1 MEELN
6 FSSKYS
12 LIKQKLRFLLDKRF
26 GEEAY
31 MLERLLLEKWN
42 QKNISEGDFE
52 LKKEEVEE
60 LSSRVK
66 RLFEEEPIQYILEKG
81 HFYGRDFLVNTSVLI
96 PRRETEELLAWV
108 RNSIKQE
115 GKTGLKIL
123 DIGTGTGCLP
133 ISLELE
139 LKEIG
144 IESEVSGMD
153 VSSDALKIARE
164 NAALFESQVAFLEAD
179 ILKMEAEELGEWD
192 LIMSNPPYVPDS
204 EKAII
209 PARVK
214 AHEPGLALFVP
225 DDDPLRFYKKIT
237 HLANSN
243 LSEGGLLFFEIHEDY
258 GKEMIELLEEY
269 EFQEIILKKDM
280 QGKDRMIRGRHSS
293 AKQ

>member
-12 LIKQKLRFLLDKRF
+12 LIKQELRFLLEKHF

-31 MLERLLLEKWN
+31 MLERLLLEKWD
-42 QKNISEGDFE
+42 QKNISQGDFD
-52 LKKEEVEE
+52 LGKEEIEE
-60 LSSRVK
+60 LRSRVN
-66 RLFEEEPIQYILEKG
+66 RLLEEEPIQYILGKG
-81 HFYGRDFLVNTSVLI
+81 HFYGRDFLVNPSVLI
-96 PRRETEELLAWV
+96 PRRETEELLVWV
-108 RNSIKQE
+108 RNSIKKE

-144 IESEVSGMD
+144 IESGVSGMD
-153 VSSDALKIARE
+153 ISSEALSVART
-164 NAALFESQVAFLEAD
+164 NAALFESQVSFIEANILEM
-179 ILKMEAEELGEWD
+179 KAEDLGEWD

-204 EKAII
+204 EKAVI
-209 PARVK
+209 ANRVK
-214 AHEPGLALFVP
+214 DHEPGLALFVP

-237 HLANSN
+237 QLASSN
-243 LSEGGLLFFEIHEDY
+243 LREGGFLFFEIHEDY
-258 GKEMIELLEEY
+258 GKEIIQLLEKY
-269 EFQEIILKKDM
+269 GFQEIVLKKDM
-280 QGKDRMIRGRHSS
+280 QGKDRMIGGRHSS

>member
-12 LIKQKLRFLLDKRF
+12 LIKQELRFLLDKHY

-31 MLERLLLEKWN
+31 MLERLLLEEWD
-42 QKNISEGDFE
+42 QKNISEGDFD
-52 LKKEEVEE
+52 LGKEEIEE
-60 LSSRVK
+60 LSGRVK
-66 RLFEEEPIQYILEKG
+66 RLLNEEPIQYILGKG
-81 HFYGRDFLVNTSVLI
+81 HFYGRDFLVNPSVLI
-96 PRRETEELLAWV
+96 PRRETEELLVWV

-115 GKTGLKIL
+115 GKSGLKIL

-153 VSSDALKIARE
+153 VSPEALKVARE
-164 NAALFESQVAFLEAD
+164 NAALFASQVDFLEAD
-179 ILKMEAEELGEWD
+179 ILKLKAEDLGEWD
-192 LIMSNPPYVPDS
+192 LIISNPPYVPDS
-204 EKAII
+204 EKAVI
-209 PARVK
+209 AERVK

-225 DDDPLRFYKKIT
+225 DEDPLRFYKKIT
-237 HLANSN
+237 QLASSN
-243 LSEGGLLFFEIHEDY
+243 LKEGGLLFFEIHEDY
-258 GKEMIELLEEY
+258 GKEMIQLLEEY
-269 EFQEIILKKDM
+269 GFQEVLLKKDM
-280 QGKDRMIRGRHSS
+280 QGKDRMIRGRHSR